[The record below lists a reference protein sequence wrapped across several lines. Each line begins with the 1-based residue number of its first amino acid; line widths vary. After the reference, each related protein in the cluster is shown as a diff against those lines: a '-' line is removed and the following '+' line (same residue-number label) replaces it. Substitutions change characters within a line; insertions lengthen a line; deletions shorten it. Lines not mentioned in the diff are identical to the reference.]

1 MKIILSHDAKELG
14 QKAASAAASLINRA
28 VEEKGSARIVL
39 STGASQFTT
48 LEALVKENVDWSKV
62 EMFHLDEYI
71 GIDENHPASFVK
83 YLKERFV
90 QKVNLKNAYFV
101 DPSVGVEETISFLTK
116 KLGEATVDVGLIG
129 IGENAH
135 VAFNDPPADF
145 EDNNAYKVVV
155 LAERCRQQQLGEGWF
170 PTLSDVPEKAISMT
184 VKQILRCEHII
195 SAVPYKVKAQAVYD
209 TVNSEV
215 SEMIPATVLKT
226 HPDVQLFI
234 DSDSASLLGSE
245 VPENV

>member
-1 MKIILSHDAKELG
+1 MKIILSRNAKELG
-14 QKAASAAASLINRA
+14 EKAATAAALLINRA
-28 VEEKGSARIVL
+28 IEEKGSARIVL

-48 LEALVKENVDWSKV
+48 LEALVQADVDWSKV

-71 GIDENHPASFVK
+71 GIDESHPASFVR

-101 DPSVGVEETISFLTK
+101 DPSAGVEETIAFLTE

-135 VAFNDPPADF
+135 IAFNDPPADF
-145 EDNNAYKVVV
+145 DDNNAYKIVV
-155 LAERCRQQQLGEGWF
+155 LAQRCRQQQLGEGWF
-170 PTLSDVPEKAISMT
+170 ATLDDVPEKAISMT

-195 SAVPYKVKAQAVYD
+195 SAVPYKVKSQAVYD
-209 TVNSEV
+209 TINQEV

-234 DSDSASLLGSE
+234 DSDSAALLGSD

>member
-1 MKIILSHDAKELG
+1 MKIILSRDSKELG
-14 QKAASAAASLINRA
+14 VKAAKAAADLVNRA
-28 VEEKGSARIVL
+28 IEEKGSARIVL

-48 LEALVKENVDWSKV
+48 LEALVQENVDWSKV

-71 GIDENHPASFVK
+71 GIDETHPASFVK

-101 DPSVGVEETISFLTK
+101 DPSTGVEETIAFLTE
-116 KLGEATVDVGLIG
+116 KLGEKSVDVGLIG

-135 VAFNDPPADF
+135 IAFNDPPADF
-145 EDNNAYKVVV
+145 DDDNAYKIVV

-170 PTLSDVPEKAISMT
+170 ATLEDVPEKAISMT

-195 SAVPYKVKAQAVYD
+195 SAVPYKVKAQAIYD
-209 TVNSEV
+209 TVNSDV
-215 SEMIPATVLKT
+215 SDMIPATILKT
-226 HPDVQLFI
+226 HPDAQLFI
-234 DSDSASLLGSE
+234 DADSAALLGSDI
-245 VPENV
+245 PESV